1 MDRLTI
7 GYISKAQ
14 GVKGEVKIS
23 PLTDDANRFKKLKSV
38 YIDGK
43 LYAVKSVR
51 ILPNGIFM
59 LFEGIVDRNSA
70 ELLRDKEIEIERK
83 DAAPLPKDRYYIVD
97 VVGCEVYVGYE
108 RVGKLKDV
116 LQYGSADV
124 YVISTQKGNAM
135 IPAIERIIKQVDVEN
150 KEVLLDKDAWD
161 DLVVFDSE

>member
-1 MDRLTI
+1 MDRLTV

-23 PLTDDANRFKKLKSV
+23 PLTDDASRFKKLKVV

-43 LYAVKSVR
+43 AYAVKGVR

-59 LFEGIVDRNSA
+59 TFEGIDDRNSA
-70 ELLRDKEIEIERK
+70 ELLRNKEIQIERK
-83 DAAPLPKDRYYIVD
+83 DATVLPKDRYFIVD
-97 VVGCEVYVGYE
+97 VVGCEVYVDNE

-124 YVISTQKGNAM
+124 YVISTPKGNAM

-150 KEVLLDKDAWD
+150 KKILLDKDAWN

>member
-23 PLTDDANRFKKLKSV
+23 PLTDDASRFKKLKSV
-38 YIDGK
+38 YLDGK
-43 LYAVKSVR
+43 SYAVKSVR

-59 LFEGIVDRNSA
+59 AFEGIDDRNSA
-70 ELLRDKEIEIERK
+70 ELLRNKEIQIERK
-83 DAAPLPKDRYYIVD
+83 DAVNLPKDRYFIVD
-97 VVGCEVYVGYE
+97 IVGCEVFANDE
-108 RVGKLKDV
+108 KIGKLIDV

-124 YVISTQKGNAM
+124 YVISTPKGKAM

-150 KEVLLDKDAWD
+150 KRVLLDKDAWN
-161 DLVVFDSE
+161 DLVVYEE

>member
-23 PLTDDANRFKKLKSV
+23 PLTDDASRFKKLKSV

-43 LYAVKSVR
+43 TYAVKGGR

-59 LFEGIVDRNSA
+59 TFEGIDDRNSA
-70 ELLRDKEIEIERK
+70 ELLRDKEIQVERK
-83 DAAPLPKDRYYIVD
+83 DAVNLPKDRYFIVD
-97 VVGCEVYVGYE
+97 VVGCEVYANDE
-108 RVGKLKDV
+108 RIGKLKDV

-124 YVISTQKGNAM
+124 YVISTPKGNAM

-150 KEVLLDKDAWD
+150 KKVMLDKQAWD